1 METHPGKNTGYS
13 GKENKKVTDALSV
26 NSQVKIKKGSV
37 LVYRIF
43 DIAEEI
49 DLAKAETL
57 LKHIR
62 GPDSFRV
69 PKFIDRGLVLK
80 SRPLAFE
87 LGQVEVGLECGTFD
101 MEVIGKVRE
110 FGVLSLIYEIPIKP
124 GTSWTELVDFAA
136 DLEEGSE
143 IDLIAQRHTLEV
155 SERIGAALK
164 KPGTWAVFEDYI
176 IYNLEQ
182 FEGDTNA
189 ANLLSR
195 ADIPAL
201 LLAEDDTVIA
211 KKTREA
217 ILENTYQYAEG
228 DLVLVEWNSAL
239 VVEQMPSRD
248 VADILEFAVT
258 HLLEMRFYDDLLD
271 KRLAQLYDDIERSKN
286 SVFRAPFAQI
296 YQDASTRYI
305 EFSEFIE
312 RVENS
317 LKVVG
322 DFYLATVYR
331 AATRRFRLSD
341 WQQNI
346 TRKMNLLAQVSSLLQ
361 GEVNIRRSHWLE
373 ITVIVL
379 ILFELI
385 SALAKFYH

>member
-1 METHPGKNTGYS
+1 MS
-13 GKENKKVTDALSV
+13 KVS
-26 NSQVKIKKGSV
+26 IKKGSV

-57 LKHIR
+57 LKTIR
-62 GPDSFRV
+62 GPNAFRV
-69 PKFIDRGLVLK
+69 PRFIDRGLLVK
-80 SRPLAFE
+80 SKPLAFE
-87 LGQVEVGLECGTFD
+87 LPQVDVKLECGAFR

-110 FGVLSLIYEIPIKP
+110 YGVLSLVYEIPLRE
-124 GTSWTELVDFAA
+124 GTSWDELVALAA

-143 IDLIAQRHTLEV
+143 IDQLAQEMAREV
-155 SERIGAALK
+155 SVRIKDALK
-164 KPGTWAVFEDYI
+164 RPSTWSVFEDYI
-176 IYNLEQ
+176 IYNFEQ
-182 FEGDTNA
+182 FEGDTDA
-189 ANLLSR
+189 TNLLSR
-195 ADIPAL
+195 TDVPAL
-201 LLAEDDTVIA
+201 LLAEDDTVLA
-211 KKTREA
+211 PRTREM
-217 ILENTYQYAEG
+217 ILENTYQYGQG
-228 DLVLVEWNSAL
+228 DLALVEWNSAL
-239 VVEQMPSRD
+239 VVEQVPSRD

-271 KRLAQLYDDIERSKN
+271 KRLAQLYDDIEQGKN
-286 SVFRAPFAQI
+286 SVLRAPFAQI

-331 AATRRFRLSD
+331 AATRRFRLAD

-373 ITVIVL
+373 VTIIVL
-379 ILFELI
+379 IAVEVVPVIWKWF
-385 SALAKFYH
+385 F

>member
-1 METHPGKNTGYS
+1 MS
-13 GKENKKVTDALSV
+13 GSV
-26 NSQVKIKKGSV
+26 RIRKGSV

-49 DLAKAETL
+49 NLGRAETL
-57 LKHIR
+57 LKNIR

-69 PKFIDRGLVLK
+69 PKFIDRGLVVK

-87 LGQVEVGLECGTFD
+87 LGSVHVELECGRLE
-101 MEVIGKVRE
+101 MNVIGKVRDY
-110 FGVLSLIYEIPIKP
+110 GVLSLIYEIPLAE
-124 GTSWTELVDFAA
+124 GTSWEELLAMAA

-143 IDLIAQRHTLEV
+143 IDQIAQQQAREV
-155 SERIGAALK
+155 AERIRDSLQ
-164 KPGTWAVFEDYI
+164 KPTTWPVFEDYI
-176 IYNLEQ
+176 IYNFEK

-189 ANLLSR
+189 ENLLER
-195 ADIPAL
+195 ADVPAL

-211 KKTREA
+211 MKTRQLM
-217 ILENTYQYAEG
+217 LENTYQYGTG
-228 DLVLVEWNSAL
+228 DLTIVEWNSAL
-239 VVEQMPSRD
+239 VVEEVPSRD

-258 HLLEMRFYDDLLD
+258 HLLEMRYYDDLLD
-271 KRLAQLYDDIERSKN
+271 NRLNQLYDDIERSKN
-286 SVFRAPFAQI
+286 SVFRTPFAQI
-296 YQDASTRYI
+296 YQDASSRYI
-305 EFSEFIE
+305 EFSEFTE

-331 AATRRFRLSD
+331 AANRRFRMDD

-361 GEVNIRRSHWLE
+361 GEVNMRRSHWME
-373 ITVIVL
+373 VTVIVL
-379 ILFELI
+379 IAFEI
-385 SALAKFYH
+385 VSALLRIRS

>member
-1 METHPGKNTGYS
+1 MSDT
-13 GKENKKVTDALSV
+13 
-26 NSQVKIKKGSV
+26 IRIRKGSV

-57 LKHIR
+57 LKLVR
-62 GPDSFRV
+62 DVDDFRV
-69 PKFIDRGLVLK
+69 PKFIDRGLVMR

-87 LGQVEVGLECGTFD
+87 LGSVKVNLDCGAHE
-101 MEVIGKVRE
+101 MNVIGKVRN
-110 FGVLSLIYEIPIKP
+110 FGVLSLIYEIPLRA
-124 GTSWTELVDFAA
+124 GTSWTELVALAA

-143 IDLIAQRHTLEV
+143 IDEIAQRQAAEV
-155 SERIGAALK
+155 SGRISASLK
-164 KPGTWAVFEDYI
+164 RPGIWGVFEDYI
-176 IYNLEQ
+176 VYNFEQ
-182 FEGDTNA
+182 FEGDTDA
-189 ANLLSR
+189 TNLLER

-211 KKTREA
+211 HKTRQLM
-217 ILENTYQYAEG
+217 LENTYQYGQG
-228 DLVLVEWNSAL
+228 DLALIEWNSAL
-239 VVEQMPSRD
+239 VVEETPSRD

-271 KRLAQLYDDIERSKN
+271 KRLAKLYDDIERSKN
-286 SVFRAPFAQI
+286 SVLRAPFAQI

-305 EFSEFIE
+305 EFSEFTE

-322 DFYLATVYR
+322 DFYLATIYR

-373 ITVIVL
+373 ITIIGL
-379 ILFELI
+379 ILFEVI
-385 SALAKFYH
+385 SAVLKFY

>member
-1 METHPGKNTGYS
+1 M
-13 GKENKKVTDALSV
+13 SV
-26 NSQVKIKKGSV
+26 VRIQKGSV

-49 DLAKAETL
+49 DLGRARTL
-57 LKHIR
+57 LQNIK
-62 GPDSFRV
+62 GPNSFRV
-69 PKFIDRGLVLK
+69 PRFIDRGLVVK
-80 SRPLAFE
+80 TQPLAFE
-87 LGQVEVGLECGTFD
+87 LGQMDVSLEGGSFR
-101 MEVIGKVRE
+101 MNVIGKVRD
-110 FGVLSLIYEIPIKP
+110 FGVLSLVYEIPLPP
-124 GTSWTELVDFAA
+124 GISWDELVALAA

-143 IDLIAQRHTLEV
+143 IDHIAQEQAREV
-155 SERIGAALK
+155 NERIRDSLK
-164 KPGTWAVFEDYI
+164 RPSSWHVFEDYI
-176 IYNLEQ
+176 IYNFEK
-182 FEGDTNA
+182 FEGDTSA
-189 ANLLSR
+189 ANLLER
-195 ADIPAL
+195 ADVAAL

-211 KKTREA
+211 QKTRDL
-217 ILENTYQYAEG
+217 ILENTYQYGAG
-228 DLVLVEWNSAL
+228 DLALVEWNSAL
-239 VVEQMPSRD
+239 VVEEVPSRD

-305 EFSEFIE
+305 EFSEFTE

-331 AATRRFRLSD
+331 AATRRFRLAD

-361 GEVNIRRSHWLE
+361 GEVNIRRSHWME
-373 ITVIVL
+373 ITIIVL
-379 ILFELI
+379 ILFEPV
-385 SALAKFYH
+385 SAVMRVW

>member
-1 METHPGKNTGYS
+1 MSATE
-13 GKENKKVTDALSV
+13 VC
-26 NSQVKIKKGSV
+26 IKKGSV

-49 DLAKAETL
+49 DLAKAESL

-69 PKFIDRGLVLK
+69 PKFIDRGLVMK

-87 LGQVEVGLECGTFD
+87 LGKAYVKLDCGSFE

-110 FGVLSLIYEIPIKP
+110 FGVLSLVYELPIEP
-124 GTSWTELVDFAA
+124 GTSWTQLVALAA

-143 IDLIAQRHTLEV
+143 LDLIAQRHAGEV
-155 SERIGAALK
+155 SERILAALK
-164 KPGTWAVFEDYI
+164 KPSTWSVFEDYI
-176 IYNLEQ
+176 IYNFEK
-182 FEGDTNA
+182 FEGDTTA
-189 ANLLSR
+189 ANLISR

-211 KKTREA
+211 AKTREA
-217 ILENTYQYAEG
+217 ILENTYQYGED
-228 DLVLVEWNSAL
+228 DLALVEWNSAL
-239 VVEQMPSRD
+239 VVEQMPCRD

-271 KRLAQLYDDIERSKN
+271 SRLAKLYDDIERSKN

-361 GEVNIRRSHWLE
+361 GEVNIRRSHWME
-373 ITVIVL
+373 ITIIVL
-379 ILFELI
+379 ILFELV
-385 SALAKFYH
+385 SALARYY

>member
-1 METHPGKNTGYS
+1 MS
-13 GKENKKVTDALSV
+13 G
-26 NSQVKIKKGSV
+26 QVRIKKGSV

-57 LKHIR
+57 LKTVR
-62 GPDSFRV
+62 GPNAFRV
-69 PKFIDRGLVLK
+69 PRFIDRGLLVK

-87 LGQVEVGLECGTFD
+87 LGQVDVQLECGAFHVA
-101 MEVIGKVRE
+101 VIGKVRE
-110 FGVLSLIYEIPIKP
+110 FGVLSLIYEIPIAD
-124 GTSWTELVDFAA
+124 GTSWSELVALAA

-143 IDLIAQRHTLEV
+143 IDLIAQRQAGEV
-155 SERIGAALK
+155 SARITEALK
-164 KPGTWAVFEDYI
+164 KPVTWAVFEDYI
-176 IYNLEQ
+176 IYNFEQ
-182 FEGDTNA
+182 FVGDTNA
-189 ANLLSR
+189 ANLLER
-195 ADIPAL
+195 ADVPAL
-201 LLAEDDTVIA
+201 LLAEDDTELA
-211 KKTREA
+211 PQTRQA
-217 ILENTYQYAEG
+217 ILENTYQYGQG
-228 DLVLVEWNSAL
+228 DLALIEWNSAL
-239 VVEQMPSRD
+239 VVEEAPSRD

-271 KRLAQLYDDIERSKN
+271 KRLASLYDDIERSKN
-286 SVFRAPFAQI
+286 SVFRAPFAKV

-331 AATRRFRLSD
+331 AATRRFRLPD

-346 TRKMNLLAQVSSLLQ
+346 TRKMNMLAQVSSLLQ
-361 GEVNIRRSHWLE
+361 GEVNIRRSHWME
-373 ITVIVL
+373 ITIIALIAFEIV
-379 ILFELI
+379 
-385 SALAKFYH
+385 SALLKFY

>member
-1 METHPGKNTGYS
+1 MT
-13 GKENKKVTDALSV
+13 
-26 NSQVKIKKGSV
+26 QVKIKRGSV

-57 LKHIR
+57 LKTIR
-62 GPDSFRV
+62 GPNSFRV
-69 PKFIDRGLVLK
+69 PRFIDRGLLVK
-80 SRPLAFE
+80 SRPLAFQ
-87 LGQVEVGLECGTFD
+87 LAPVDVKLPCGAYRVEV
-101 MEVIGKVRE
+101 MGKVRV
-110 FGVLSLIYEIPIKP
+110 FGVLSLIFEVPLKE
-124 GTSWTELVDFAA
+124 GTTWDELVALAA
-136 DLEEGSE
+136 DLEEGAE
-143 IDLIAQRHTLEV
+143 IDQIAQEMCREV
-155 SERIGAALK
+155 SDRIKEALK
-164 KPGTWAVFEDYI
+164 KPSTWGVFEDYI
-176 IYNLEQ
+176 VYNLVQ
-182 FEGDTNA
+182 FDDDTNA
-189 ANLLSR
+189 TNLLNR
-195 ADIPAL
+195 ADVPAL
-201 LLAEDDTVIA
+201 LLAEDDTVLA
-211 KKTREA
+211 PQTREA
-217 ILENTYQYAEG
+217 ILENTYQYGAG
-228 DLVLVEWNSAL
+228 DLALVEWNSAL
-239 VVEQMPSRD
+239 VVEQVPSRD

-271 KRLAQLYDDIERSKN
+271 KRLALLYDDIERSQGT
-286 SVFRAPFAQI
+286 VLRAPFAQI
-296 YQDASTRYI
+296 YQDASARYI

-373 ITVIVL
+373 VTIIVL
-379 ILFELI
+379 IAVEVVPLI
-385 SALAKFYH
+385 WNWVFG

>member
-1 METHPGKNTGYS
+1 M
-13 GKENKKVTDALSV
+13 KV
-26 NSQVKIKKGSV
+26 QIKKGSV

-57 LKHIR
+57 LKTIR
-62 GPDSFRV
+62 GPNAFRV
-69 PKFIDRGLVLK
+69 PRFIDRGLLVK
-80 SRPLAFE
+80 SKPLAFE
-87 LGQVEVGLECGTFD
+87 LAQVDVKLECGAYR
-101 MEVIGKVRE
+101 MAVVGKLRE
-110 FGVLSLIYEIPIKP
+110 FGVLSLIYEIPLRD
-124 GTSWTELVDFAA
+124 GTPWEELVALAA
-136 DLEEGSE
+136 DLEEGAE
-143 IDLIAQRHTLEV
+143 IDQLAQEMAREV
-155 SERIGAALK
+155 CERIKDALK
-164 KPGTWAVFEDYI
+164 RPVTWTVFEDYI
-176 IYNLEQ
+176 IYNFEK
-182 FEGDTNA
+182 FEGDTDA
-189 ANLLSR
+189 TNLLAR
-195 ADIPAL
+195 ADVPAL
-201 LLAEDDTVIA
+201 LLAEDDTVLA
-211 KKTREA
+211 PRTREL
-217 ILENTYQYAEG
+217 ILENTYQYGQG
-228 DLVLVEWNSAL
+228 DLALIEWNSAL
-239 VVEQMPSRD
+239 VVEEVPSRD

-271 KRLAQLYDDIERSKN
+271 KRLAQLYDDIEQGKN
-286 SVFRAPFAQI
+286 SVLRTPFAQI

-373 ITVIVL
+373 VTIIVL
-379 ILFELI
+379 IAVEVVPVIWKWIF
-385 SALAKFYH
+385 